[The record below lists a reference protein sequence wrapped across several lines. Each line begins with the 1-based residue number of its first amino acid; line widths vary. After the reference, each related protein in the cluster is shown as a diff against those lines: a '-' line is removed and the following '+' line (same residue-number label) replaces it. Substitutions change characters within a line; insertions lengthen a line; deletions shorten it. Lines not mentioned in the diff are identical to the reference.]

1 MDRIWPSC
9 PQPPRGCGRKRAGM
23 RPVVHSNSP
32 PVDTE
37 DNEPS
42 RRRTAATAYPLGS
55 HRSHQQPDAA
65 GSVRAGSR
73 TAADVAFS
81 NHSHAAAQRTT
92 SPPVAVPAPAW
103 SATRCLS
110 RTQSTGSAS
119 AIRRQFAG
127 QVMDHAHPPGPTPPP
142 TPPTDSPHTQRIPGG
157 RHCPSSKDL
166 PPRRS
171 TPWPIGSANWSMLP
185 WHAPVLD
192 PAEPTVSTKHLRR
205 VRTVVLSRP

>member
-1 MDRIWPSC
+1 MYRIWSSC

-103 SATRCLS
+103 SATRGLS

-127 QVMDHAHPPGPTPPP
+127 QVVDHATHPDQHRQQHPDRLAPHPADSWHTPLAQFEGLPTAAF
-142 TPPTDSPHTQRIPGG
+142 DASADRV
-157 RHCPSSKDL
+157 SKLVD
-166 PPRRS
+166 
-171 TPWPIGSANWSMLP
+171 AP
-185 WHAPVLD
+185 WHALILD